1 MQNLEKL
8 AELAAQLPEAV
19 RDNAVNLVERM
30 GEVIEGISDKPLE
43 WRPGNL
49 KLVQGTSDRS
59 KLPKGANI
67 GALVLGEE
75 ILETPFPVIP
85 IRAFTSR
92 QKWNPNPDI
101 QQVECQ
107 SPDGEVGFK
116 YGDCRS
122 CVHSKFDEAA
132 GKTAC
137 NKTITVLQ
145 ISSDL
150 SQIFTSNFAKS
161 NYSKGTDWQKAM
173 KTAGVA
179 PYKRTYKLRSET
191 SSKSKN
197 VELLFAEAF
206 AGNQTDKAYIPFL
219 DELSR
224 ISGEDRRTQLLGF
237 REYLAKRAAGGA
249 AQLENHLEDDT
260 VVLLDAHTEGGAEEI
275 KVVEEVA
282 ASTATTASS
291 SGTKYKL

>member
-43 WRPGNL
+43 WRPSNL

-75 ILETPFPVIP
+75 VLTTPYPVIP

-92 QKWNPNPDI
+92 QKWNPDPDI

-145 ISSDL
+145 ISADL

-191 SSKSKN
+191 SAKSKN

-206 AGNQTDKAYIPFL
+206 AGNQTDKAYLPFL
-219 DELSR
+219 EELSK
-224 ISGEDRRTQLLGF
+224 ISGEDRKAQIANF
-237 REYLAKRAAGGA
+237 REYLAKRAAGA
-249 AQLENHLEDDT
+249 VNQLENHADDDT
-260 VVLLDAHTEGGAEEI
+260 VVLLDAPSAEEEA
-275 KVVEEVA
+275 VVV
-282 ASTATTASS
+282 SS
-291 SGTKYKL
+291 EPAPSGTKYKL